1 MSYELEEIRQ
11 SQQIFYYLLR
21 YHALPEEAEATLFQ
35 SYTEIEAV
43 RMLVKSQAEEAQ
55 CTVER
60 YGNVIYLIPDL
71 DNDFL
76 GYSKKQLKLKLC
88 KANGTDRDY
97 YLSQFVIITLVVTFY
112 DGQGSSS
119 KSRTYIRVGEL
130 LNIISQRLEEGVK
143 RASEQKAENDMNGL
157 AFSDMKEAFE
167 ALRSD
172 ERGSHARTTK
182 EGFLYNILMFLESQ
196 GLIDFIEADE
206 TIYTTDKF
214 DRFMD
219 WNLLNKNNYERVLQ
233 VLKVVTTGE

>member
-1 MSYELEEIRQ
+1 
-11 SQQIFYYLLR
+11 
-21 YHALPEEAEATLFQ
+21 
-35 SYTEIEAV
+35 
-43 RMLVKSQAEEAQ
+43 
-55 CTVER
+55 
-60 YGNVIYLIPDL
+60 
-71 DNDFL
+71 
-76 GYSKKQLKLKLC
+76 
-88 KANGTDRDY
+88 
-97 YLSQFVIITLVVTFY
+97 
-112 DGQGSSS
+112 
-119 KSRTYIRVGEL
+119 
-130 LNIISQRLEEGVK
+130 
-143 RASEQKAENDMNGL
+143 MNGL

-172 ERGSHARTTK
+172 ERGSRARTTK